1 MIRRR
6 PSPVVSRLQ
15 AALYGVMLAAA
26 AALFVVPLVPSN
38 QGAEVGDVASK
49 TLSAERAV
57 QYESV
62 VQTEAAREEA
72 ARQAGEVRLL
82 DPSVRQRKVAFIQ
95 QLLNDIRIVRTQTT
109 GLQQQ
114 LTELDRIAG
123 IAALSPRARQDILAL
138 DDATFEKFATDAP
151 DAVSDL
157 LAQSIAEDEIPARV
171 DEYLVSAASRLPS
184 AAELTALRSTLTPP
198 ADSRQEDR
206 FIVQNFVV
214 DNAATKAAQDAARAN
229 VATKVVTLSEG
240 QVIARQGET
249 LDADRIEALR
259 ESGYLRD
266 TFDYWKVAGGILFA
280 AGFGAVLAAYLY
292 QTQPFSSA
300 PARRLLLIGF
310 SIVVALAAA
319 RGVLPAVTPDHDG
332 RYFAFA
338 LPLASA
344 AIVAVSFSNL
354 PFASIVAVCVGLFAA
369 FIAAAAPDLAGAS
382 FVSSVES
389 LELGLAYTA
398 GGLAGAVAVHRAERL
413 SRYMVAAVAV
423 TLATGTVMASFW
435 LIGEPR
441 SNETLGWMALAAGV
455 NGLATAVIAVG
466 VFVLLSMLFGVTTRL
481 QLMELAQS
489 DHPLLRRL
497 QDEAPGTYDHS
508 MMVGALAERAAN
520 RVGADA
526 LVARVGAYYHD
537 IGKLA
542 QPHYY
547 IENMLDGNESP
558 HDQLPPDRS
567 AHVIRE
573 HVTNGIEIAAK
584 YRLPGIVRDFIPQ
597 HHGTRLVTYF
607 YRRAV
612 HGAEPGHSIDPA
624 PYRYAGPRPQTKE
637 SAIVMLA
644 DSCEA
649 VVRANQDPDRPG
661 IDELVDSIFAERLA
675 EGQMDEADMTMREL
689 QDVASSF
696 KATLKAIYHPRIA
709 YPNPTQEELD
719 KIARADPATAP

>member
-1 MIRRR
+1 
-6 PSPVVSRLQ
+6 
-15 AALYGVMLAAA
+15 MLAAA
-26 AALFVVPLVPSN
+26 AALFVIPLVPSN
-38 QGAEVGDVASK
+38 QGAEAGDVASK
-49 TLSAERAV
+49 TLSAERTV

-62 VQTEAAREEA
+62 VQTELAREDA
-72 ARQAGEVRLL
+72 AKKAGEVRLL
-82 DPSVRQRKVAFIQ
+82 DPSIRQRKVALVQ

-114 LTELDRIAG
+114 LAVLERVAG
-123 IAALSPRARQDILAL
+123 IAALSPQARQDILVL
-138 DDATFEKFATDAP
+138 DDATFERFATDAP
-151 DAVSDL
+151 AAVSDL
-157 LAQSIAEDEIPARV
+157 LAQSVTEAEIPARV
-171 DEYLVSAASRLPS
+171 DEYLVNAGLRITST
-184 AAELTALRSTLTPP
+184 AELTALRSMLTPLP
-198 ADSRQEDR
+198 DSRPEDR
-206 FIVQNFVV
+206 LLVQNFVV
-214 DNAATKAAQDAARAN
+214 DQAATKAAQDAARAN
-229 VATKVVTLSEG
+229 VSPKVVTLSEG
-240 QVIARQGET
+240 QVIASKGET
-249 LDADRIEALR
+249 LDADKIEQLR

-266 TFDYWKVAGGILFA
+266 GFDYWKVAGGMLFA
-280 AGFGAVLAAYLY
+280 AGFGAVIAAYLY

-300 PARRLLLIGF
+300 PTRRLLLIGF
-310 SIVVALAAA
+310 AIVAALAAA
-319 RGVLPAVTPDHDG
+319 RAILPEVTPDHEG
-332 RYFAFA
+332 RYLAFA

-344 AIVAVSFSNL
+344 AIVAVSFADL

-413 SRYMVAAVAV
+413 SRYMMAAVAV
-423 TLATGTVMASFW
+423 TLATGLVMISFW

-441 SNETLGWMALAAGV
+441 SNETLGWIAIAAGV

-497 QDEAPGTYDHS
+497 QDEAPGTYHHS

-520 RVGADA
+520 SIGADA

-547 IENMLDGNESP
+547 IENMLDGKDSP
-558 HDQLPPDRS
+558 HDRMPHDRS
-567 AHVIRE
+567 AQVIRE
-573 HVTNGIEIAAK
+573 HVTNGVEIAAK
-584 YRLPGIVRDFIPQ
+584 YRLPAVVRDFIPQ

-612 HGAEPGHSIDPA
+612 HDAEPGAVIDPA

-649 VVRANQDPDRPG
+649 VVRANQESGRPG
-661 IDELVDSIFAERLA
+661 IDELIDSIFAERLA
-675 EGQMDEADMTMREL
+675 EGQIDEADMTMREL
-689 QDVASSF
+689 QQVAASF